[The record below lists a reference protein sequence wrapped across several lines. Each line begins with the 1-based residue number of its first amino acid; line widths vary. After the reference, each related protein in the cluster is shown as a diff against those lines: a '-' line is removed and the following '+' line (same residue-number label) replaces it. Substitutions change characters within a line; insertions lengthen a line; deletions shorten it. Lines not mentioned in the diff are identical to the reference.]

1 MSTALAIVEAEQGAE
16 IIDYAYLELLG
27 RVKKALDSA
36 QDLSLP
42 ATDIRPY
49 AGQPREHFDEVKIA
63 QLSNAIDLGGQTT
76 KGLIRH
82 KPAETPYELIDGER
96 RWRAI
101 MLIPAERRPLYK
113 ASVIEADD
121 DVIQF
126 LIAGIANFNR
136 VGHTPV
142 EIMRTIDQYHVGF
155 KIPMKEI
162 AGLLGISEMWAYA
175 MHGLKNLAPP
185 VLAMLDPELPKDKLL
200 PVTAAIQISKI
211 EPKHQM
217 GLAVQVL
224 NKSISLTKLRSE
236 VVKVA
241 KREGS
246 YVRVREVSPLKQW
259 ESFGNKL
266 EVILRMTGDS
276 KTIFDKREI
285 DLLIKNRPSDTAKM
299 LKKIRD
305 AVKMLN
311 TLDEHLDKLLD

>member
-1 MSTALAIVEAEQGAE
+1 MENALAVIETAEQSDTT
-16 IIDYAYLELLG
+16 DYAYLELLG

-36 QDLSLP
+36 VDLSLP

-49 AGQPREHFDEVKIA
+49 EGQPREYFDEVKIT

-82 KPAETPYELIDGER
+82 KPEATPYELIDGER
-96 RWRAI
+96 RWRAV
-101 MLIPAERRPLYK
+101 MLIPEERRPLYK

-142 EIMRTIDQYHVGF
+142 EIMHTIDQYHVGF

-162 AGLLGISEMWAYA
+162 AGLLGISEPWAYA
-175 MHGLKNLAPP
+175 MHGLKNLTPG
-185 VLAMLDPELPKDKLL
+185 VLAMLDPELPKDEQL
-200 PVTAAIQISKI
+200 PVTAAVHISKI
-211 EPKHQM
+211 EPKHQA
-217 GLAVQVL
+217 GLANQVL
-224 NKSISLTKLRSE
+224 NKSISLTALRGE

-241 KREGS
+241 RREGS
-246 YVRVREVSPLKQW
+246 YVRMREVSPLKQF

-266 EVILRMTGDS
+266 EVVLRTASDS
-276 KTIFDKREI
+276 KTILDKKEI
-285 DLLIKNRPSDTAKM
+285 DLLVRNRPLDTGRM

-305 AVKMLN
+305 AMK
-311 TLDEHLDKLLD
+311 TLGELEGRPDKLVE